1 MQHRRRTGSR
11 RCWDRQS
18 ARACSWCRWMRC
30 AAGGATATCS
40 PTCCAPVCRR
50 NSLAGCR
57 NYTGPPPGQT
67 STVWPMTRCGR
78 RGGHRERRGRRE
90 LGWARELAD
99 LALDEE
105 GHRRPAASRPRRP
118 GPGRWADQP
127 GPFDRAA
134 RYLGGRRRM
143 PVPEHAE
150 IALYR
155 TAGETLQ
162 NVVKHAQAGRVQVK
176 LPCDGGHA
184 FLRVSTTAAA
194 SPPRPART
202 GGLGGSYG
210 LRSMT
215 ERAELVGGR
224 LEVSSRPGG
233 GTTVTAVVRPD
244 RGNRARR
251 HLVAGGP
258 GWAHRCSTS
267 SSTAAEA
274 CRWLTACQ
282 GRRSGVCGT
291 ASSTIRPAASISA
304 TASRDTSVTPRPATA
319 PATTAPLEPSVS
331 VAGSASS
338 SASSAWHAARVPSR
352 PPAAARSYP
361 SGPIPRAGPPPPAHC
376 GGPPARPR
384 PATAGGARL

>member
-40 PTCCAPVCRR
+40 PTCCTPVCRR
-50 NSLAGCR
+50 NSLARCR

-134 RYLGGRRRM
+134 RYLGGRCRM

-162 NVVKHAQAGRVQVK
+162 NVVKARAGRPGAGQ
-176 LPCDGGHA
+176 A
-184 FLRVSTTAAA
+184 ALRRRARV
-194 SPPRPART
+194 PARVDD
-202 GGLGGSYG
+202 GCGFA
-210 LRSMT
+210 
-215 ERAELVGGR
+215 AE
-224 LEVSSRPGG
+224 
-233 GTTVTAVVRPD
+233 ARPD
-244 RGNRARR
+244 RGPRRVVRTAEHDRTRRTRRRPPRGELPSRRR
-251 HLVAGGP
+251 HDTPCVNL
-258 GWAHRCSTS
+258 
-267 SSTAAEA
+267 
-274 CRWLTACQ
+274 
-282 GRRSGVCGT
+282 
-291 ASSTIRPAASISA
+291 RP
-304 TASRDTSVTPRPATA
+304 
-319 PATTAPLEPSVS
+319 
-331 VAGSASS
+331 
-338 SASSAWHAARVPSR
+338 
-352 PPAAARSYP
+352 
-361 SGPIPRAGPPPPAHC
+361 
-376 GGPPARPR
+376 
-384 PATAGGARL
+384 